1 MADGPESGDDHTM
14 RSTTLLATTSLLGAI
29 ALAATGCSSSGDGSK
44 TNTGGTSSQTSTS
57 SSAPAPTTSA
67 PVVSSPPAD
76 SSSAAG
82 TPADA
87 ATTAAVT
94 KAYTTFFGGT
104 KDPAALIADL
114 QNGPKLSAALA
125 QESSNPTAATLT
137 ATVSAVTLVNP
148 HVANETWTLLS
159 KGSPL
164 LTNTS
169 GQAVLEDGTWK
180 LAAGTFCGLVA
191 ASGTVPA
198 ACSDTSITGV
208 PSS

>member
-1 MADGPESGDDHTM
+1 
-14 RSTTLLATTSLLGAI
+14 
-29 ALAATGCSSSGDGSK
+29 
-44 TNTGGTSSQTSTS
+44 
-57 SSAPAPTTSA
+57 
-67 PVVSSPPAD
+67 
-76 SSSAAG
+76 
-82 TPADA
+82 
-87 ATTAAVT
+87 VT

-104 KDPAALIADL
+104 KNPAALIADL

-137 ATVSAVTLVNP
+137 ATVSAVTLLNP
-148 HVANETWTLLS
+148 HVANVTWTLLS

>member
-1 MADGPESGDDHTM
+1 M
-14 RSTTLLATTSLLGAI
+14 RSTKLLATTGLLGAI
-29 ALAATGCSSSGDGSK
+29 ALAATGCSSSGGSK
-44 TNTGGTSSQTSTS
+44 ASTGGSSSDTTTTS

-67 PVVSSPPAD
+67 PVDTSAPVST
-76 SSSAAG
+76 SAPAG
-82 TPADA
+82 TAADA
-87 ATTAAVT
+87 ATVAAVT

-104 KDPAALIADL
+104 KDPAALLADL

-125 QESSNPTAATLT
+125 QEATNPTAATLT
-137 ATVSAVTLVNP
+137 ATVSAVTLLNP
-148 HVANETWTLLS
+148 HVANVTWTLLS
-159 KGSPL
+159 KGAPL
-164 LTNTS
+164 LSNTA

-198 ACSDTSITGV
+198 ACSDTSITAV